1 MKKQNNNN
9 KKDNMKSF
17 NCFITEKV
25 DKKYHKN
32 IKKLID
38 DIKILNKDETGIDQ
52 DNIDRTVKM
61 LEKMLK
67 ESQENS
73 MSVITLMIDE
83 GKTTE
88 EIVMIIN
95 ESAKNKE

>member
-1 MKKQNNNN
+1 MKY
-9 KKDNMKSF
+9 
-17 NCFITEKV
+17 KV
-25 DKKYHKN
+25 IYHKN